1 MPRNCWVFRQMGE
14 DWDILWILY
23 LGFAWFDMIYIYIY
37 THDIY
42 LYGPILWYV
51 LQSTKDEWITDF
63 ITSVMSVMAF
73 QLANCKNSPG
83 QSVVTIARPV
93 GRSGAGL
100 ASAAVTGPGGGP
112 RFGGVRAQR
121 GQGGLEAP
129 GGQWWMDFGWSDGRF
144 GLPSGKLR

>member
-1 MPRNCWVFRQMGE
+1 MGE

-23 LGFAWFDMIYIYIY
+23 LGFAWFDMIYIYIHMIFTSMDLFCDMFFNPLKMNESWILLHLSCLSWPSSWQTAR
-37 THDIY
+37 THR
-42 LYGPILWYV
+42 V
-51 LQSTKDEWITDF
+51 
-63 ITSVMSVMAF
+63 
-73 QLANCKNSPG
+73 
-83 QSVVTIARPV
+83 SVVTIARPV

-129 GGQWWMDFGWSDGRF
+129 GEVMDGFWIWMV
-144 GLPSGKLR
+144 GL